1 MYYFDDFPCKGEAYG
16 NRANIEYSDENR
28 KTTMVFWHAYP
39 LSKQPDLNRQAKKVF
54 LVLFMFFPIS
64 WVGNTIAFPGSS
76 QACHSQIRE
85 QMSGPDLY
93 LHSNF
98 NLKKTVFFTFSK
110 SKK

>member
-1 MYYFDDFPCKGEAYG
+1 MKKLSPISYFPCNEAASIKYFYAHYAHG
-16 NRANIEYSDENR
+16 NRADIECSDENR

-76 QACHSQIRE
+76 QACHVQSTQ
-85 QMSGPDLY
+85 
-93 LHSNF
+93 
-98 NLKKTVFFTFSK
+98 
-110 SKK
+110 